1 MNAQKTT
8 VFTTKT
14 PRHQEAGT
22 RSSRPA
28 FEPIAG
34 AVDAVAK
41 EVVDSAFQVHREL
54 GPGLLESV
62 YESCLMEELS
72 LRSIPVKRQVKVP
85 VSYNGREINAD
96 LRIDLLV
103 SNAVIVEIKSVDTML
118 PVFEAQ
124 LMTYLKMTGRRLGSL
139 INFNVPLIKYGIR
152 RIAL

>member
-1 MNAQKTT
+1 MSEQKTT

-14 PRHQEAGT
+14 PRHQEAEA
-22 RSSRPA
+22 RPPNPA
-28 FEPIAG
+28 FEPIARE
-34 AVDAVAK
+34 VDAVAK
-41 EVVDSAFQVHREL
+41 EVVDSAFHVHREL
-54 GPGLLESV
+54 GPGLLEGV
-62 YESCLMEELS
+62 YEACLMEELS
-72 LRSIPVKRQVKVP
+72 LRDIPVQRQVKVP
-85 VSYNGREINAD
+85 IAYKGRRINAD

-124 LMTYLKMTGRRLGSL
+124 LMTYLKMTSHRLGIL